1 MISVDVSVPVPV
13 GPVPNETVVPV
24 AALVTEPDVVPVT
37 VSVVVPVAVPVTVPV
52 VVPVAVPDVVLMP
65 VSPETPVILTLVP
78 VDDDV
83 TVGVPV
89 VTRVV
94 AVAGV

>member
-37 VSVVVPVAVPVTVPV
+37 VSVVVPVAVP
-52 VVPVAVPDVVLMP
+52 DVVLMP

-89 VTRVV
+89 VTMVV